1 MIDAIQIGGTPH
13 AIRLPASIVVRHE
26 LLNWLLQADQAAISG
41 EGDNLRA
48 YAASLCL
55 CLPTL
60 APPRLPAWTGD
71 NRREIG
77 AACADH
83 LTGTI
88 GLTRMQ
94 IAEILTGIQIVH
106 RLIRSVPTEA
116 MVQVSMGN
124 SSPGGGPISP
134 PAGPPATA

>member
-48 YAASLCL
+48 YAASVCL

-60 APPRLPAWTGD
+60 APPAPPGLDGPQPPGD
-71 NRREIG
+71 RRRVRG
-77 AACADH
+77 SPDRHHRPDPDAD
-83 LTGTI
+83 
-88 GLTRMQ
+88 R
-94 IAEILTGIQIVH
+94 
-106 RLIRSVPTEA
+106 
-116 MVQVSMGN
+116 
-124 SSPGGGPISP
+124 
-134 PAGPPATA
+134 